1 MAAQIDNT
9 PTATQKGAPLPA
21 QNQCA
26 NQSSHGAGNNSRN
39 PKRLNHIPKINRH
52 KIAWSRHSSLAT
64 SHCFLATLG
73 DGHAVP
79 SIFDV
84 TPAPSTN
91 VEKLMDTV
99 SRASSA
105 PTNVTSQCYV
115 SRFERA
121 GWSPS
126 LLRAVT
132 CSLVTVFFID
142 THDEENSRLTSTE
155 STRSQKFHRYTFDM
169 LRTQKGGS
177 KG

>member
-1 MAAQIDNT
+1 MVAYFMAAKIGNT
-9 PTATQKGAPLPA
+9 EVIQDIVARRTHQRDVTANVTSACGPSPA
-21 QNQCA
+21 T
-26 NQSSHGAGNNSRN
+26 
-39 PKRLNHIPKINRH
+39 
-52 KIAWSRHSSLAT
+52 RHSSLAT
-64 SHCFLATLG
+64 VFSTLG
-73 DGHAVP
+73 DGHARP
-79 SIFDV
+79 SIFAV

-91 VEKLMDTV
+91 VEKLMGTV
-99 SRASSA
+99 SCASSA

-142 THDEENSRLTSTE
+142 THDEEKSGLTSTE
-155 STRSQKFHRYTFDM
+155 STRSQNFHRYTFDM
-169 LRTQKGGS
+169 LRTQKGGP